1 MAIKILNLEQISNQF
16 AQKSYAFKD
25 LHLDFVKSGEYNSTL
40 REYIEGN
47 DIKVDYD
54 VNAITNS
61 LKNLFNTRPGQ
72 RFLFPLYGL
81 DLYHFLFEPVTK
93 QNGRTIGEKIVDS
106 INTFEPRVKITRCD
120 VVTNPEEN
128 QYDITI
134 LIYIPLI
141 DTSVSINTTLD
152 LKTHSFI
159 FAKTSR
165 NR

>member
-25 LHLDFVKSGEYNSTL
+25 LHFDFAKSGEYNSTL
-40 REYIEGN
+40 KEYVEGN

-54 VNAITNS
+54 IDAITNS

-93 QNGRTIGEKIVDS
+93 ENGRMIGERVVETVKS
-106 INTFEPRVKITRCD
+106 FEPRVEITRCD
-120 VVTNPEEN
+120 VEIKPEEN

-134 LIYIPLI
+134 LIFIPLI